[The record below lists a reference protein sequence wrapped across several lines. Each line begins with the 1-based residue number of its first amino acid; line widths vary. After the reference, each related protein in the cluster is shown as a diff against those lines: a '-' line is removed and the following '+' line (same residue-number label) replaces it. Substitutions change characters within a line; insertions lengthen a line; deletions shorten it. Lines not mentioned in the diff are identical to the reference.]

1 MDNCIIFVAVIC
13 PIFTQINKSIAIH
26 PIGWR
31 HVSTTSRK
39 RMTWKYFLETREMC
53 NVLKRKSKLTSYF
66 PNYAQVPILCF
77 TVLWTF
83 YPKAEPSNRRTA
95 LIGNNMGQFRM
106 RQDLTVMICALKICQ
121 NVKFRLHKEAG
132 KGPFLC
138 SEVDFQSQSSCV
150 QSKFDL
156 LRINSEPSSSPRVN
170 FKPNHSPYPLT
181 LMLGPG
187 PALSTLGNSSYRF
200 RKQKVISSKSHG
212 KWVTN

>member
-1 MDNCIIFVAVIC
+1 MRF
-13 PIFTQINKSIAIH
+13 K
-26 PIGWR
+26 GWR

-39 RMTWKYFLETREMC
+39 RTNWKYFLETREMC
-53 NVLKRKSKLTSYF
+53 NVLKRKSILTSDF
-66 PNYAQVPILCF
+66 PNDAQVPIPCF

-83 YPKAEPSNRRTA
+83 YPKAEPPNRRTA
-95 LIGNNMGQFRM
+95 LIGNNMGQFNM
-106 RQDLTVMICALKICQ
+106 RQDLIVMVCALKICQ

-138 SEVDFQSQSSCV
+138 SEVDCQSQSSCV

-156 LRINSEPSSSPRVN
+156 LRINSKPSSGPRVN
-170 FKPNHSPYPLT
+170 FKHHHISYPLT

-187 PALSTLGNSSYRF
+187 PALSTLGNTSYRL
-200 RKQKVISSKSHG
+200 RKHKVISSKSHG